1 MSEEKKDYTLV
12 LKGHITLASAV
23 FPLGTRGTQLD
34 ILARLPLWKNKLNFL
49 HGTGHGVGH
58 FLSVHEGPQ
67 SIRMNENSTL
77 LKPGMVISNE
87 PGVYKEGSHGIR
99 TENLLLVT
107 SAGKG
112 MFGEY
117 LQFETLTLCP
127 ICTKGIIKEMLS
139 DEEVEWLNNYHHNV
153 YQTISPLLAKEEK
166 QWLKQATQ
174 AI

>member
-1 MSEEKKDYTLV
+1 M
-12 LKGHITLASAV
+12 
-23 FPLGTRGTQLD
+23 D

-77 LKPGMVISNE
+77 LKPGMVISNDLE
-87 PGVYKEGSHGIR
+87 YRRKWNTHW
-99 TENLLLVT
+99 LVI
-107 SAGKG
+107 SYFGKG